1 MVTVRRR
8 TSDKKRYPNVFDEK
22 DDFFDNFDDDSG
34 SGSSSGSTS
43 SYGAGPVVT
52 GQAAKPA
59 PTLTNQEMKFPME
72 TPVKVTLILGIL
84 CGAIILVS
92 TVLGIVVGNGF
103 PWTAWQL
110 IIGIGGGLSV
120 TTLVGL
126 AIYWLDDKG
135 IADYQLPVVVLV
147 TALTVAN
154 FVLCCRFAHTG
165 GSDWFEPTVE
175 KTVSVYKYIFI
186 CLGFISVGLSL
197 FFTFHMYDFHWCVT
211 MGIVAAFAIAFLV
224 SGWIMP
230 AWNVWQWIIGIMVS
244 VLFLAPFFV
253 MELKGE
259 FMLYVVSMILSVLVM
274 VINFLLVRNVG
285 LEKYRTI
292 FIWVSSAELVA
303 ALSSF
308 GIRAKKGDM
317 GWAKV
322 EIAPFVAAVVLLL
335 LGLLLK

>member
-1 MVTVRRR
+1 M
-8 TSDKKRYPNVFDEK
+8 FEEK
-22 DDFFDNFDDDSG
+22 DDFFDNFDDDPG
-34 SGSSSGSTS
+34 SGGSSPVSGP
-43 SYGAGPVVT
+43 SYDSRSAAPV
-52 GQAAKPA
+52 AAQPA
-59 PTLTNQEMKFPME
+59 SAPKQQGVQIPME
-72 TPVKVTLILGIL
+72 TSEKVTLALGII
-84 CGAIILVS
+84 CGVIILTS
-92 TVLGIVVGNGF
+92 IVLGIVVGGGI

-120 TTLVGL
+120 TTLIGL
-126 AIYWLDDKG
+126 AIYWLDEKN
-135 IADYQLPVVVLV
+135 IVDYQLPVVVLV

-154 FVLCCRFAHTG
+154 FVLCCRFAHSG

-175 KTVSVYKYIFI
+175 TVISSYKYIFI
-186 CLGFISVGLSL
+186 ALGFISVGLSL

-211 MGIVAAFAIAFLV
+211 MGIVAAFAIAFLI

-253 MELKGE
+253 MEIKGE
-259 FMLYVVSMILSVLVM
+259 FMLYVVSMILSVIVM
-274 VINFLLVRNVG
+274 VVNFLLVRGVG
-285 LEKYRTI
+285 LDKYRTI
-292 FIWVSSAELVA
+292 FIWISSAELVG

-322 EIAPFVAAVVLLL
+322 EIAPFVAAAVLLL